1 MSESQPGQPSASSSP
16 DDAAYPARA
25 DQEEAERVAD
35 SPFLLSQETVTDP
48 DADAAG
54 RDGTGPEPPAPAYEH
69 LGELPSTYGT
79 QSVYLVAYDPKQ
91 LFVYWDVDWSAAPGA
106 AYSLHVC
113 RADGEIETEAG
124 ISAADAGH
132 YVPVGVPG
140 GTYFVE
146 LGTRGRDGSWN
157 PVAHSGRVTMPPE
170 GLAGEDEPKFAT
182 LPFHLSF
189 QRLLELIQG
198 AMGNG
203 ENLTAALARLQ
214 HGDRA
219 AMQRITGALD
229 GLGSDQMH
237 TLETLLGHRFSVN
250 SAGDT
255 ELLLRDRHEALA
267 AGAFGSEGLSSE
279 VLSGGAGGSESLS
292 SGVLT
297 RGAGGSERLSSAGL
311 IGPVGG
317 MGSEHLSSGAFGG
330 DKTLR
335 AFAAGMN
342 SETLTSF
349 MGPGGSGGSE
359 AWRLAGVVG
368 PGGSD
373 LAASERAADF
383 RRAIEHN
390 LGVLGALFSAVN
402 AGLGGGSGG
411 SSPTGGG
418 SDVSSPG
425 RW

>member
-16 DDAAYPARA
+16 DDARPDE
-25 DQEEAERVAD
+25 DQAQKVAAA
-35 SPFLLSQETVTDP
+35 PFLLSQDPVTDP
-48 DADAAG
+48 DAEA
-54 RDGTGPEPPAPAYEH
+54 TGGNAPGPDVPPAPAYEF
-69 LGELPSTYGT
+69 LGELPATYGT
-79 QSVYLVAYDPKQ
+79 QSVYLVAYDPRQ
-91 LFVYWDVDWSAAPGA
+91 LFAYWDVDWSVAPGA

-113 RADGEIETEAG
+113 RADGEIETEVG
-124 ISAADAGH
+124 ISAADAGR
-132 YVPVGVPG
+132 YVPVTVPG

-198 AMGNG
+198 AMGHG
-203 ENLTAALARLQ
+203 EDLTATLARLQ

-219 AMQRITGALD
+219 GMEKINGALG
-229 GLGSDQMH
+229 GLGRDQMH
-237 TLETLLGHRFSVN
+237 TLETLLGQRFSVN
-250 SAGDT
+250 SVGDT
-255 ELLLRDRHEALA
+255 ENFLRDRHEALG
-267 AGAFGSEGLSSE
+267 AGAF
-279 VLSGGAGGSESLS
+279 GSESLS
-292 SGVLT
+292 SGVLAK
-297 RGAGGSERLSSAGL
+297 GAGGSESLSSAGL

-317 MGSEHLSSGAFGG
+317 MGSENLSSGAFGG
-330 DKTLR
+330 DRTLR
-335 AFAAGMN
+335 AFAAGMS
-342 SETLTSF
+342 SETLSSF

-359 AWRLAGVVG
+359 AWRLAGAVG

-383 RRAIEHN
+383 QRAIKHN
-390 LGVLGALFSAVN
+390 LDVLGALFSAVS

-411 SSPTGGG
+411 SSPGGG
-418 SDVSSPG
+418 SSGGMSSPG

>member
-1 MSESQPGQPSASSSP
+1 MSESLSGQPSASSSP
-16 DDAAYPARA
+16 DDAAYPVRI
-25 DQEEAERVAD
+25 DQEEAARVAD
-35 SPFLLSQETVTDP
+35 SPFLLSQEPVTDP
-48 DADAAG
+48 AAG
-54 RDGTGPEPPAPAYEH
+54 RDGTKPDEPPAPAYEH

-91 LFVYWDVDWSAAPGA
+91 LFVYWDVDWSASPGA

-113 RADGEIETEAG
+113 RADGETETEVG
-124 ISAADAGH
+124 ITATDAGR
-132 YVPVGVPG
+132 YVPVAVPG

-146 LGTRGRDGSWN
+146 FGTCGRDGSWN
-157 PVAHSGRVTMPPE
+157 PVARSGRVTMPPE
-170 GLAGEDEPKFAT
+170 GLAGEEEPKFAT

-203 ENLTAALARLQ
+203 ENLIAALARLQ
-214 HGDRA
+214 RGDRA
-219 AMQRITGALD
+219 AMQKITGALH
-229 GLGSDQMH
+229 GLGGDQMH
-237 TLETLLGHRFSVN
+237 TLETLLGHKFSVH

-255 ELLLRDRHEALA
+255 EFLLRDRREALD
-267 AGAFGSEGLSSE
+267 
-279 VLSGGAGGSESLS
+279 
-292 SGVLT
+292 
-297 RGAGGSERLSSAGL
+297 RGAGGSGRLSSAGL
-311 IGPVGG
+311 IGPVGA
-317 MGSEHLSSGAFGG
+317 MGSESLSSGAFGS
-330 DKTLR
+330 DTTLR

-342 SETLTSF
+342 SETLSSF
-349 MGPGGSGGSE
+349 LGPKGSGGSE
-359 AWRLAGVVG
+359 AWRIAGTVG

-383 RRAIEHN
+383 RRAVEYN

>member
-1 MSESQPGQPSASSSP
+1 MSESQPGQPSADLP
-16 DDAAYPARA
+16 PDAARP
-25 DQEEAERVAD
+25 DEEDAQRVAA
-35 SPFLLSQETVTDP
+35 SAFQLSQDPVTEP
-48 DADAAG
+48 DADVNGGNSPGGEA
-54 RDGTGPEPPAPAYEH
+54 PPAPAYEF
-69 LGELPSTYGT
+69 LGELPATYGT

-91 LFVYWDVDWSAAPGA
+91 LFAYWDVDWSATPGM
-106 AYSLHVC
+106 AYALHVC
-113 RADGEIETEAG
+113 RTDGETEAEVV
-124 ISAADAGH
+124 ITAADAGR
-132 YVPVGVPG
+132 YVPVAVPG

-157 PVAHSGRVTMPPE
+157 PVAHSGRVTMPPD

-198 AMGNG
+198 AMGHG

-219 AMQRITGALD
+219 EMHKISGALG

-237 TLETLLGHRFSVN
+237 TLENLLGQRFSVN
-250 SAGDT
+250 SVGDT
-255 ELLLRDRHEALA
+255 DSRNLLRDRPEALG
-267 AGAFGSEGLSSE
+267 AGAFGSEGLSS
-279 VLSGGAGGSESLS
+279 GGLA
-292 SGVLT
+292 
-297 RGAGGSERLSSAGL
+297 RGAGGSEGLSSAGL

-317 MGSEHLSSGAFGG
+317 MGSENLSSGAFGG
-330 DKTLR
+330 DRTLH
-335 AFAAGMN
+335 AFAAGMS
-342 SETLTSF
+342 SETLSSF
-349 MGPGGSGGSE
+349 MGPRGGGGSE

-383 RRAIEHN
+383 QQAIKHN
-390 LGVLGALFSAVN
+390 LDVLGALFSAVN

-411 SSPTGGG
+411 SSPGGGG